1 MSMTGIEM
9 EGKIIAHYNLVIH
22 IEVAQMPEENEMCVY
37 ILFWCATKQL
47 IMQQGERSG
56 RKWEIDRREDGEGD
70 VDRDKDITVY
80 IRL

>member
-1 MSMTGIEM
+1 
-9 EGKIIAHYNLVIH
+9 
-22 IEVAQMPEENEMCVY
+22 
-37 ILFWCATKQL
+37 
-47 IMQQGERSG
+47 MQQGERSG